1 MKNKKYISGLS
12 LPIAVI
18 LSFAGMG
25 VVFSYYNSLF
35 NEFWIIEY
43 QIAETKAGYMA
54 DTGIAESRQYM
65 INENF
70 EVQNTWLGGQLV
82 VKNNKRPLMNF
93 CHGKLPMLFVLSG
106 TTQQTTARFGHI
118 SFAIPYLLSTMNQ
131 TPCVQLLNVR

>member
-70 EVQNTWLGGQLV
+70 DV
-82 VKNNKRPLMNF
+82 F
-93 CHGKLPMLFVLSG
+93 CDA
-106 TTQQTTARFGHI
+106 TE
-118 SFAIPYLLSTMNQ
+118 
-131 TPCVQLLNVR
+131 